1 MNQHKHRRNDLQ
13 YHLVRGTCCLLL
25 ALTPVIMAGCSDPEP
40 PPPPKAEKP
49 APAPPRPAAFNCD
62 LEQLREELDISNRV
76 RLSQAE
82 APPNCQ
88 ERRDVFTFF
97 DAFIEADADTLRGF
111 LSSEDSLQLEAMIN
125 AGHFDD
131 SVDRISNVTLQT
143 GVSPEGRHC
152 ILAIY
157 LLQDGGYEA
166 QLWYYDAGQANSSG
180 VFSAAAQPPDIMYKL
195 SGIDLVESWFKVL
208 QAEAEIWQEYD
219 YEIDDISEGVEAPA
233 PSSNSGGGGTLPSGP
248 IGPGSPGRSP
258 GGPGPGGPG

>member
-1 MNQHKHRRNDLQ
+1 M
-13 YHLVRGTCCLLL
+13 
-25 ALTPVIMAGCSDPEP
+25 TPVFLAGCSDPEP
-40 PPPPKAEKP
+40 PPAPRAAAP
-49 APAPPRPAAFNCD
+49 APAPPPPPSFNCD
-62 LEQLREELDISNRV
+62 LDQIREELEITDRV
-76 RLSQAE
+76 RLTQAE

-97 DAFIEADADTLRGF
+97 DAFVEADADTLRGY

-131 SVDRISNVTLQT
+131 SVDRIRTVTLQT

-157 LLQDGGYEA
+157 LLDEGGYEA
-166 QLWYYDAGQANSSG
+166 QLWYYDQGQGGSNA

-208 QAEAEIWQEYD
+208 QAETEIWQEYD
-219 YEIDDISEGVEAPA
+219 YEIDDISEDVEAAA
-233 PSSNSGGGGTLPSGP
+233 PSPSRGGGGTLPSGP

>member
-1 MNQHKHRRNDLQ
+1 MRHHA
-13 YHLVRGTCCLLL
+13 VRGACCLLL
-25 ALTPVIMAGCSDPEP
+25 GMMPVIIAGCSDPEP
-40 PPPPKAEKP
+40 PPPKREVKS
-49 APAPPRPAAFNCD
+49 APVAPPPSFNCD
-62 LEQLREELDISNRV
+62 LDQLREELEITDRV

-88 ERRDVFTFF
+88 ERRDVFSFF
-97 DAFIEADADTLRGF
+97 DAFIEADADTLRGYMA
-111 LSSEDSLQLEAMIN
+111 SDDSLQLEAMIN

-131 SVDRISNVTLQT
+131 SVERVRNVTLQT

-157 LLQDGGYEA
+157 RLNEGGYEA
-166 QLWYYDAGQANSSG
+166 QLWYYDQGQGGSNG
-180 VFSAAAQPPDIMYKL
+180 VFSAASQPPDIMNKL

-219 YEIDDISEGVEAPA
+219 YEIDDISEDVEAPS
-233 PSSNSGGGGTLPSGP
+233 PSSNRGSGGTLPSGP